1 VVTVQL
7 SGGHSVTGGLV
18 AVDND
23 RDQEVAVLTTAY
35 ELRNP
40 VDHLVY
46 FLVRDVVAVAVH
58 TPGRVRDVLSAG
70 ALPSPDS
77 GEPVS
82 RLQLRREFAPTDR
95 FPLEIRW
102 DTVPDT
108 PGGLA
113 SLRRILVALRGAADS
128 AQKDELGRRAF
139 AQVSALRVEHA
150 PGQALS
156 VGQDGPGVIA
166 VRTDLTAA
174 LPRGLDSDVEQRLHG
189 VL

>member
-1 VVTVQL
+1 MAPTDTELMRKAVALAPAAVLRKLADALPLEEHADDLPVVTVQL

-46 FLVRDVVAVAVH
+46 FLVRDVIAVAVH

-77 GEPVS
+77 GEPVI
-82 RLQLRREFAPTDR
+82 
-95 FPLEIRW
+95 PL
-102 DTVPDT
+102 
-108 PGGLA
+108 
-113 SLRRILVALRGAADS
+113 
-128 AQKDELGRRAF
+128 
-139 AQVSALRVEHA
+139 VSAAGAEKHGGA
-150 PGQALS
+150 P
-156 VGQDGPGVIA
+156 
-166 VRTDLTAA
+166 
-174 LPRGLDSDVEQRLHG
+174 PRRS
-189 VL
+189 